1 MTVRCQSI
9 LGACAL
15 LALTVT
21 PATVFGQQGQD
32 PDLAKQ
38 KQTIVDI
45 RNVGTAM
52 YSWLTDQVAAQKKH
66 EGSSDKPKKE
76 AEEPNSVDMG
86 DVPQISR
93 EELAKVLVPTYI
105 ASLPEKDG
113 WGNPYEFHLNVK
125 EPMSHHVMEIRS
137 GGRDG
142 RFSGDVYE
150 IGSFNPPDY
159 DQDITWVD
167 GYFVRWPQ
175 RK

>member
-1 MTVRCQSI
+1 MTVRFQSV
-9 LGACAL
+9 LGALAL
-15 LALTVT
+15 LALTVA
-21 PATVFGQQGQD
+21 PAAVLGQQGQN
-32 PDLAKQ
+32 PEMAKQ

-52 YSWLTDQVAAQKKH
+52 FSWLTDQVAAQKKH
-66 EGSSDKPKKE
+66 EGTSEKPKKE
-76 AEEPNSVDMG
+76 TEEPTSVNMG
-86 DVPQISR
+86 DVPEISR
-93 EELAKVLVPTYI
+93 EDLAKVLVPTYI

-125 EPMSHHVMEIRS
+125 EPMSYHVMGIRS

-142 RFSGDVYE
+142 QFSGSVYE
-150 IGSFNPPDY
+150 IGSFTPEDF
-159 DQDITWVD
+159 DQDISWSD